1 MGGIISSDGSRAVLI
16 DVIHDQDAACY
27 LNTDNNDKKYNL
39 QHHQDRG
46 STSTSIIPGR
56 VISTPSSSSHSSPA
70 VSDVDVDHDQRRRI
84 IGDNVTTAHKNHQR
98 NEHNHHNQYTNEE
111 EEKSDGDAI
120 SFVYRSGS
128 VEDRH
133 QAHPA
138 LTLWCYPPQKKKS
151 RDAASAANNACSP
164 CLKQRQHPPAITLV
178 TEESSSLSLSSC
190 NVLDSL
196 GCGRKRVIAA
206 HQRNDGSSAR
216 IGQTQTTARVNK
228 KLARTHMLK
237 RHDESSSRKETTA
250 NGWYNTDWWIGED
263 ATDLII
269 AEPTP
274 AVKVAPLK
282 SRDEKQMEVHINA
295 EHYDR
300 ATWRMYNRITR
311 ARLAAQQ
318 SRSSLP
324 PMECHLPGGGSG
336 KSHAHIDRASILGS
350 KAETNYADVPADYRN
365 ERKRSVGS
373 LNDDIFSLDLE
384 S

>member
-27 LNTDNNDKKYNL
+27 LNDNKKYN
-39 QHHQDRG
+39 QYHDRESG
-46 STSTSIIPGR
+46 ARSLIPGR
-56 VISTPSSSSHSSPA
+56 VVTPSSSSHSSPA
-70 VSDVDVDHDQRRRI
+70 VSDMDDSIDQQRRI
-84 IGDNVTTAHKNHQR
+84 IGGVTTAK
-98 NEHNHHNQYTNEE
+98 ENHHSHLQQHERNHYQYDE
-111 EEKSDGDAI
+111 EEKCDGYGT

-128 VEDRH
+128 EEDRH

-151 RDAASAANNACSP
+151 RDASANACSP
-164 CLKQRQHPPAITLV
+164 CLKQRHPPAITHL
-178 TEESSSLSLSSC
+178 TEESSSSC
-190 NVLDSL
+190 NVLDTL
-196 GCGRKRVIAA
+196 DCGRKRGIAA
-206 HQRNDGSSAR
+206 HQRNDGSAR
-216 IGQTQTTARVNK
+216 IGQTTARVNR
-228 KLARTHMLK
+228 KLARTHMK
-237 RHDESSSRKETTA
+237 RHDGSSRKETTA

-274 AVKVAPLK
+274 AVKVVPLK
-282 SRDEKQMEVHINA
+282 SHDEKQMEVQINNA

-318 SRSSLP
+318 SHSSLP
-324 PMECHLPGGGSG
+324 PMECHLPGGSG
-336 KSHAHIDRASILGS
+336 KSYAHIDRASILGS
-350 KAETNYADVPADYRN
+350 KAETNYVDVPADRN

-373 LNDDIFSLDLE
+373 LHDDIFSLDLE